1 MKFSSRYDIVLAGRI
16 VRVEAKIEQI
26 RGKTPM
32 QFTLTFRWN
41 SSASG
46 T

>member
-1 MKFSSRYDIVLAGRI
+1 VLSRDGQRHREKSKEVQGL
-16 VRVEAKIEQI
+16 KIEQI

-41 SSASG
+41 AFSG